1 MYLHPW
7 GPCHAGYNWSTC
19 VSKGQ
24 GIWHMM
30 KQTQVMHTARGVREK
45 ELLQN
50 ADWLNAYMELGAQRT
65 LGDS

>member
-1 MYLHPW
+1 
-7 GPCHAGYNWSTC
+7 
-19 VSKGQ
+19 
-24 GIWHMM
+24 MM